1 MNEENNKNK
10 NQELINNFLAEVE
23 RKLPFW
29 LKDQKEDIEEILEE
43 LETHIWDKA
52 TVLAEELD
60 PSEQHIRQAINQMG
74 SPSKIA
80 SEYKRRGKPKFYITE
95 ELFPLYTRVMIIT
108 AAVSIGIN
116 LLIFVFSFASSKTVG
131 DIFGSFFSGVFTSF
145 AIVIILV
152 SAIFIFLSYEG
163 YLPEDLGRFAQRFP
177 KINVLP
183 IIRLDKTKDE
193 TTTYAE
199 PLTAETEVPIS
210 NVTTYTSVPSKKIS
224 VVEPRVVKETI
235 IVKEPRVIQEIQ
247 PRKRVKRV
255 SYVSGRNY
263 LSEGITGMVFG
274 TVFVVLPFLPI
285 LDFIQEPFRIWITIF
300 GAIMLLGGVIKF
312 LQAMVGRLLRLQQL
326 LMFLGLI
333 PTAANIP
340 LFLTIIGKAQIFTT
354 TNVLDAVLD
363 LLDLIIRK
371 IGYTMDTGTAILALT
386 ITVYI
391 LVGLLSISLLTEL
404 IRIVKLEVQ
413 GFPEKEITYYD

>member
-1 MNEENNKNK
+1 MNEENNQNK

-52 TVLAEELD
+52 TVLAEELE
-60 PSEQHIRQAINQMG
+60 PSEHHIRQAIDQMG

-80 SEYKRRGKPKFYITE
+80 SEYKRRGKPKYYITE

-116 LLIFVFSFASSKTVG
+116 LLIFVFSFASSKSVG
-131 DIFGSFFSGVFTSF
+131 DIFGSFFSGVFTSI
-145 AIVIILV
+145 AIAIILV
-152 SAIFIFLSYEG
+152 SAIFVFLSYEG
-163 YLPEDLGRFAQRFP
+163 YLPDDLGRFAQRFP
-177 KINVLP
+177 RINVLP
-183 IIRLDKTKDE
+183 IIRFDKSKDV
-193 TTTYAE
+193 TTTQAD
-199 PLTAETEVPIS
+199 PLTVETEVPIS
-210 NVTTYTSVPSKKIS
+210 NTATSTAVPSRKVS
-224 VVEPRVVKETI
+224 VVEPRAVKETI
-235 IVKEPRVIQEIQ
+235 IIKEPRVIQEVQ

-300 GAIMLLGGVIKF
+300 GALMLLGGVIKF

-391 LVGLLSISLLTEL
+391 LVGLLSISLLTVL